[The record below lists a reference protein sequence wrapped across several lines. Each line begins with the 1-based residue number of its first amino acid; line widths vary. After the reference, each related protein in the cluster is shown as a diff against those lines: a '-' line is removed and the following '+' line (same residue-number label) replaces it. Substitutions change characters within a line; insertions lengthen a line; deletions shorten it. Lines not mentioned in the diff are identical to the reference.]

1 MVENNNENTMEK
13 QQGEEGTSIELA
25 MEPVRDNAVFCQHF
39 CHPVNIHLKFLPGKR
54 RLFPIFTL

>member
-25 MEPVRDNAVFCQHF
+25 MEPVRDNAVFCHYF
-39 CHPVNIHLKFLPGKR
+39 NILSTLLPSC
-54 RLFPIFTL
+54 

>member
-25 MEPVRDNAVFCQHF
+25 MEPVRDNA
-39 CHPVNIHLKFLPGKR
+39 
-54 RLFPIFTL
+54 